1 VTAVLRNNFVV
12 KVMRPLP
19 IHTRN
24 ATRRESVWH
33 LHVKLT
39 IYEQLTWKNVES
51 VELHQECLVPKSAT
65 VWRATFTR
73 RATSD

>member
-1 VTAVLRNNFVV
+1 
-12 KVMRPLP
+12 
-19 IHTRN
+19 
-24 ATRRESVWH
+24 
-33 LHVKLT
+33 
-39 IYEQLTWKNVES
+39 VES